1 MSSILRAFCRSL
13 AWQILLALVLG
24 VAVGALLNTISNENH
39 PLYSYYQFS
48 LVNIF
53 KPAGDIFISLIKMIV
68 LPIILSTLTLG
79 IAGLG
84 GSKRLGTLGFK
95 TILYFEVI
103 TTIAILLGLFFGN
116 VFSPGAGVDPSK
128 LGHADVS
135 KFIEQSSELSDKPHG
150 LIVMILD
157 MIPSN
162 IFKAMSSGEILPVIF
177 FCVFFGLGLMQLPA
191 KQRDPF
197 LAFLK
202 VISDTMFKV
211 TNIIMRYAP
220 IGVFALMTFTVAK
233 YGFASLLPLLK
244 LVVVVYIAMVVF
256 TIGVLGLV
264 CKLCKFNIFMLL
276 RILKE
281 ELIIAFST
289 ASSETALPKII
300 EKMEAYGAPK
310 SVTSFVIPTGYSFNL
325 DGSTLYQSITVIFLA
340 QLFHIDLSFMQQL
353 IIVITLMVASK
364 GIAGV
369 PGASILV
376 LSATLGSVGIPLEG
390 IGYIMGVE
398 RILDMG
404 RTAVNVVGNALA
416 AIVIARWEHI
426 FDDKKARQYEKN
438 YINHKMN
445 NDIVS

>member
-1 MSSILRAFCRSL
+1 MSFLIKKIFGNL
-13 AWQILLALVLG
+13 AWQILIALVLG
-24 VAVGALLNTISNENH
+24 IGVGAYLYELGNPTH
-39 PLYSYYQFS
+39 PLHHYYQFS
-48 LVNIF
+48 IINIF
-53 KPAGDIFISLIKMIV
+53 QPAGDIFIRLIKMIV

-84 GSKRLGTLGFK
+84 GSKRLGSLGFK
-95 TILYFEVI
+95 TIVYFEII
-103 TTIAILLGLFFGN
+103 TTIAILLGIFWGN
-116 VFSPGAGVDPSK
+116 IFVPGHGID
-128 LGHADVS
+128 
-135 KFIEQSSELSDKPHG
+135 SSTLATTDISNYTKAAAALDDKPHG

-157 MIPSN
+157 MIPAN
-162 IFKAMSSGEILPVIF
+162 IFKAMSNGDVLPVIF
-177 FCVFFGLGLMQLPA
+177 FCVFFGLGLMSLPQ
-191 KQRDPF
+191 KQREPF
-197 LAFLK
+197 LFFLK
-202 VISDTMFKV
+202 VVSDTMFKV
-211 TNIIMRYAP
+211 TNMIMRYAP
-220 IGVFALMTFTVAK
+220 IGVFALITVTVAK
-233 YGFASLLPLLK
+233 FGFTSLLPLLK
-244 LVVVVYIAMVVF
+244 LILTVYSAMVIF
-256 TIGVLGLV
+256 TIVILGLV
-264 CKLCKFNIFMLL
+264 CKICKFNIFTLL

-340 QLFHIDLSFMQQL
+340 QIFHIDLSIMDQI
-353 IIVITLMVASK
+353 IIVITLMIASK

-416 AIVIARWEHI
+416 AIVISRWEHV
-426 FDDKKARQYEKN
+426 FDDNKARKYEQRYLN
-438 YINHKMN
+438 
-445 NDIVS
+445 

>member
-1 MSSILRAFCRSL
+1 MSLIINKFCKSL
-13 AWQILLALVLG
+13 AWQILFALILG
-24 VAVGALLNTISNENH
+24 IIIGALLHDISDPTH
-39 PLYSYYQFS
+39 TLYSYYQFS
-48 LVNIF
+48 IVNILQ
-53 KPAGDIFISLIKMIV
+53 PAGDIFIRLIKMIV

-95 TILYFEVI
+95 TILYFEII
-103 TTIAILLGLFFGN
+103 TTIAILLGLLFGN
-116 VFSPGAGVDPSK
+116 LFSPGESVN
-128 LGHADVS
+128 LTQLTQADVT
-135 KFIEQSSELSDKPHG
+135 KYIEKSAEMSDKPHG

-162 IFKAMSSGEILPVIF
+162 IFKAMTNGEVLPVIF
-177 FCVFFGLGLMQLPA
+177 FCVFFGLGLMNLSD
-191 KQRDPF
+191 KQRQPF
-197 LAFLK
+197 IDFLK

-211 TNIIMRYAP
+211 TNMIMRYAP
-220 IGVFALMTFTVAK
+220 IGVFALMTVTIAK
-233 YGFASLLPLLK
+233 YGFASLMPLLQ
-244 LVVVVYIAMVVF
+244 LVAIVYLAMIIFTIVVF
-256 TIGVLGLV
+256 GVV
-264 CKLCKFNIFMLL
+264 CKLCRFNIFMLL

-300 EKMEAYGAPK
+300 EKMEAYGSPK

-325 DGSTLYQSITVIFLA
+325 DGSTLYQSIVVIFLA
-340 QLFHIDLSFMQQL
+340 QLFNIDLSILQQF
-353 IIVITLMVASK
+353 IIVITLMIASK

-404 RTAVNVVGNALA
+404 RTVVNVIGNALA
-416 AIVIARWEHI
+416 AIVIARWENV
-426 FDDKKARQYEKN
+426 FDDKKARQYEKE
-438 YINHKMN
+438 YILEK
-445 NDIVS
+445 

>member
-1 MSSILRAFCRSL
+1 MSSILRKFCRSL
-13 AWQILLALVLG
+13 AWQILFALVLG
-24 VAVGALLNTISNENH
+24 IALGAILNIISHESH
-39 PLYSYYQFS
+39 RLYSYYHFTI
-48 LVNIF
+48 VNILQ
-53 KPAGDIFISLIKMIV
+53 PAGDIFISMIKMIV

-103 TTIAILLGLFFGN
+103 TTIAILLGLLFGN
-116 VFSPGAGVDPSK
+116 VFGPGVGVNSEQ

-135 KFIEQSSELSDKPHG
+135 KYIAQSSVLSDKPHG

-162 IFKAMSSGEILPVIF
+162 IFKAMSNGEILPVIF
-177 FCVFFGLGLMQLPA
+177 FCVFFGLGLMQLPD
-191 KQRDPF
+191 KQREPF
-197 LAFLK
+197 IAFLK

-220 IGVFALMTFTVAK
+220 IGVFALMAVTVAK
-233 YGFASLLPLLK
+233 YGFASLMPLLK
-244 LVVVVYIAMVVF
+244 LVAVVYIAMIVF
-256 TIGVLGLV
+256 TVGILGLV

-340 QLFHIDLSFMQQL
+340 QLFHIDLSLIQQI
-353 IIVITLMVASK
+353 IIVITLMIASK

-426 FDDKKARQYEKN
+426 FDDKKARRYEQD
-438 YINHKMN
+438 YIHNRI
-445 NDIVS
+445 ND

>member
-1 MSSILRAFCRSL
+1 MSFLIKKILSNL
-13 AWQILLALVLG
+13 AWQIIIALVLG
-24 VAVGALLNTISNENH
+24 VGVGAYLFQLSVPTH
-39 PLYSYYQFS
+39 PLHAYYLFS
-48 LVNIF
+48 ITNIF
-53 KPAGDIFISLIKMIV
+53 QPAGDIFIRLIKMIV

-95 TILYFEVI
+95 TILYFEII
-103 TTIAILLGLFFGN
+103 TTIAILLGIFWGN
-116 VFSPGAGVDPSK
+116 IFSPGTGIDASTLVK
-128 LGHADVS
+128 TDVS
-135 KFIEQSSELSDKPHG
+135 SYAKAAEALTEKPHG
-150 LIVMILD
+150 LIVMVLD

-162 IFKAMSSGEILPVIF
+162 IFKAMSSGDVLPVIF
-177 FCVFFGLGLMQLPA
+177 FCVFFGLGLMSLPD
-191 KQRDPF
+191 KQREPF
-197 LAFLK
+197 LHFLK
-202 VISDTMFKV
+202 TISDTMFKV
-211 TNIIMRYAP
+211 TNMIMRYAP
-220 IGVFALMTFTVAK
+220 IGVFALITVTVAK
-233 YGFASLLPLLK
+233 YGFSSLLPLLK
-244 LVVVVYIAMVVF
+244 LILTVYSAMIIF
-256 TIGVLGLV
+256 TIVVLGFV
-264 CKLCKFNIFMLL
+264 CKICRFNIFKLL
-276 RILKE
+276 LILKE

-340 QLFHIDLSFMQQL
+340 QIFHMDLTIMDQ
-353 IIVITLMVASK
+353 IVIVITLMIASK

-416 AIVIARWEHI
+416 AIVISRWEHV
-426 FDDKKARQYEKN
+426 FDDDKAREYERKHLN
-438 YINHKMN
+438 
-445 NDIVS
+445 

>member
-1 MSSILRAFCRSL
+1 MSLLLRKFCRSL
-13 AWQILLALVLG
+13 AWQILFALILG
-24 VAVGALLNTISNENH
+24 VAVGGGFHLLSFEGH
-39 PLYSYYQFS
+39 PLHSYYQFWT
-48 LVNIF
+48 VNVF

-95 TILYFEVI
+95 TILYFEII
-103 TTIAILLGLFFGN
+103 TTIAILLGIAFGN
-116 VFSPGAGVDPSK
+116 IFTPGKGLDSTK
-128 LGHADVS
+128 LSHADVS
-135 KFIEQSSELSDKPHG
+135 GYIAKSEALSDQPHG
-150 LIVMILD
+150 LVVMILD

-162 IFKAMSSGEILPVIF
+162 IFKAMSDGAILPVIF
-177 FCVFFGLGLMQLPA
+177 FCVFFGLGLMQLPD
-191 KQRDPF
+191 KQREPF
-197 LAFLK
+197 LDFLK

-220 IGVFALMTFTVAK
+220 IGVFALMTVTIAK
-233 YGFASLLPLLK
+233 YGFESLIPLLK
-244 LVVVVYIAMVVF
+244 LVGVVYAAMIVF
-256 TIGVLGLV
+256 TVGILGLV
-264 CKLCKFNIFMLL
+264 CKICGFNIFMLL

-281 ELIIAFST
+281 ELVIAFST
-289 ASSETALPKII
+289 ASSETALPRII

-325 DGSTLYQSITVIFLA
+325 DGSTLYQSITVLFLA
-340 QLFHIDLSFMQQL
+340 QLYGMNLPIMDQL
-353 IIVITLMVASK
+353 IIVITLMIASK

-376 LSATLGSVGIPLEG
+376 LSATLGSVGIPLDG

-404 RTAVNVVGNALA
+404 RTVVNVVGNALA
-416 AIVIARWEHI
+416 AIVIARWEGL
-426 FDDKKARQYEKN
+426 FDDKKARQYEKD
-438 YINHKMN
+438 YITHQLKGL
-445 NDIVS
+445 